1 MVLAL
6 AGGTVPTTIAGFAL
20 VGAGLAVTFPTALG
34 AAGRTPGMAPGMAIG
49 AVATAG
55 YAGLLTGPPI
65 IGFISNA
72 ASLRVGMAMVI
83 VLCIA
88 GALLASTTR
97 R

>member
-1 MVLAL
+1 MGAAMAL
-6 AGGTVPTTIAGFAL
+6 AWRWY
-20 VGAGLAVTFPTALG
+20 GAGMALAWPGHGAGMGVATA
-34 AAGRTPGMAPGMAIG
+34 TGMAPGMAIG

-72 ASLRVGMAMVI
+72 ASLRVGMILVI
-83 VLCIA
+83 VLCLA

>member
-1 MVLAL
+1 
-6 AGGTVPTTIAGFAL
+6 
-20 VGAGLAVTFPTALG
+20 
-34 AAGRTPGMAPGMAIG
+34 MAIG

-72 ASLRVGMAMVI
+72 ASLRVGMILVI